1 LSALLGLLIGLA
13 AAAAAD
19 GAAPLAG
26 PAVQADRE
34 VLEQVL
40 AKSEVERVPVPP
52 EASYLRD
59 VGAAIL
65 AALIGLVAR
74 GADQLRLPR
83 WALIGIVVALA
94 LAALALV
101 LRVLLAWLRERRRR
115 AKEAG
120 TVAVSPEQAP
130 AADPGWDAAAWR
142 AELDRC
148 LAEGRLADGL
158 RAAWWW
164 LARAVAGDRVEPDW
178 TGRDLVA
185 RSRREDLRDL
195 VRRLDA
201 LTYGPARPTLED
213 LRLLTGRLEA
223 ALAGRVEMA
232 LR

>member
-1 LSALLGLLIGLA
+1 LIALLGLLIGLA
-13 AAAAAD
+13 AAPMA

-26 PAVQADRE
+26 PPAQADRE

-40 AKSEVERVPVPP
+40 AASEVERVPAPP
-52 EASYLRD
+52 EASYVRD
-59 VGAAIL
+59 VGAAIQR
-65 AALIGLVAR
+65 ALIGLFAR
-74 GADQLRLPR
+74 GASLLRLPR
-83 WALIGIVVALA
+83 WALIGFVALLA
-94 LAALALV
+94 LTALALV
-101 LRVLLAWLRERRRR
+101 LRVLAAWLQGRRR
-115 AKEAG
+115 AGEEAG
-120 TVAVSPEQAP
+120 TVAVSPDAAP
-130 AADPGWDAAAWR
+130 VADPGWDAAAWR

-213 LRLLTGRLEA
+213 LRRLTSRL
-223 ALAGRVEMA
+223 EMA